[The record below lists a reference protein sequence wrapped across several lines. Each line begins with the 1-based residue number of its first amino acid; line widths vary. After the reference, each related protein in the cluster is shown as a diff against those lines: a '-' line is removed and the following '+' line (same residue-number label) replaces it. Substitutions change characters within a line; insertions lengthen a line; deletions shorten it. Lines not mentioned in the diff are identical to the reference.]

1 MVLKHLGDYW
11 HQCGFARDNTKP
23 CLNNLTSCW
32 ARIPMQQ
39 IKTNVKHVFISA
51 INLRESLTILQTRWE
66 KWRLEKKEVWRIYNS
81 DC

>member
-1 MVLKHLGDYW
+1 MVLKHLVITG

-23 CLNNLTSCW
+23 CQNNLISCW

-39 IKTNVKHVFISA
+39 IKTNVKTCFYFSNKSERISY
-51 INLRESLTILQTRWE
+51 NFVDKMK
-66 KWRLEKKEVWRIYNS
+66 KWRLQKKEVWRIYNS

>member
-1 MVLKHLGDYW
+1 MVLKHLVITG

-23 CLNNLTSCW
+23 CQNNLTSCW

-51 INLRESLTILQTRWE
+51 INLRESLTILWTR
-66 KWRLEKKEVWRIYNS
+66 
-81 DC
+81 